1 MPRQSKFKDKETE
14 GIKKLYNAAL
24 YIRLSVEDGDK
35 EESNSITNQ
44 RLLLTEF
51 LKENSDIEL
60 YDYYID
66 DGFSG
71 TDFSRPGFER
81 LLEDLYS
88 KKFNTVIVK
97 DLSRLGRNY
106 IEVGNY

>member
-1 MPRQSKFKDKETE
+1 MPRQSKFKGKEIE

-71 TDFSRPGFER
+71 TDFQ
-81 LLEDLYS
+81 DL
-88 KKFNTVIVK
+88 VLK
-97 DLSRLGRNY
+97 DY
-106 IEVGNY
+106 

>member
-1 MPRQSKFKDKETE
+1 MPRQSKFKGKETE

-71 TDFSRPGFER
+71 TDFQ
-81 LLEDLYS
+81 DL
-88 KKFNTVIVK
+88 VLK
-97 DLSRLGRNY
+97 DY
-106 IEVGNY
+106 